1 MPQPTK
7 HILVVEDDPDI
18 AGLLDL
24 TLRDEG
30 FDVQV
35 AANGA
40 EAMALIGRTRFDL
53 LLLDVML
60 PGMNGLDICRKV
72 REGSDYTPIVILSSR
87 SAESQRI
94 VGLELGADDYVT
106 KPFSVL
112 ELVSRIRALFRRV
125 EALSRSEPARNE
137 RLVSGGLVLDP
148 VAREASLEGMPLTL
162 TAKEFD
168 LLLFFARNPGRVF
181 SRLQLLDQ
189 VWGYAHEGYEH
200 TVNSHINRL
209 RAKLEPDSANPRF
222 IQTVWGVGYKFS
234 EPPARGD

>member
-1 MPQPTK
+1 MPQPNK
-7 HILVVEDDPDI
+7 RILVVEDDPDI
-18 AGLLDL
+18 AGLLEL

-30 FDVQV
+30 FGVQV

-40 EAMALIGRTRFDL
+40 KAMALIERTRFDL
-53 LLLDVML
+53 LMLDVML

-125 EALSRSEPARNE
+125 DALSRSEPARNE
-137 RLVSGGLVLDP
+137 RLAIDGLVLDP
-148 VAREASLEGMPLTL
+148 VAREASLEGMPLAL

-222 IQTVWGVGYKFS
+222 VQTVWGVGYKFS
-234 EPPARGD
+234 GPPACGD

>member
-1 MPQPTK
+1 MQQPTK

-24 TLRDEG
+24 TLREEG

-35 AANGA
+35 AANGVD
-40 EAMALIGRTRFDL
+40 AMAFIERTRFDL

-148 VAREASLEGMPLTL
+148 VAREARLEDMPLTL

-209 RAKLEPDSANPRF
+209 RAKLEPDPANPRF

>member
-7 HILVVEDDPDI
+7 HLLVVEDDPDI

>member
-24 TLRDEG
+24 TLREEG

-35 AANGA
+35 AANGVD
-40 EAMALIGRTRFDL
+40 AMAFIERTRFDL

-148 VAREASLEGMPLTL
+148 VAREARLEDMPLTL

-209 RAKLEPDSANPRF
+209 RAKLEPDPANPRF

-234 EPPARGD
+234 EPPACGD